1 MQYQRLHSEDTM
13 PNMMKKTEHPC
24 ADVLGEREAVAG
36 RGGGHEETCLDLHW
50 ALAVAGSW
58 GAMKELCLDLHW
70 AL

>member
-13 PNMMKKTEHPC
+13 TNMTKTEHPC

-36 RGGGHEETCLDLHW
+36 RGGHEETCLDLHW